1 MENTA
6 DNQGWPYFKK
16 PIDLVVSAQNSH
28 KYFVYRY
35 ADMLLMMADV
45 YNELGDKN
53 KAIDLADEVLAR
65 ARQSGSEPSDQPARW
80 SASLTKEQVK
90 EKSILNVLWSL
101 PANRGCI
108 RSYEHAERK
117 CLKRHW
123 N

>member
-6 DNQGWPYFKK
+6 DNQGWPYFKSLSTWLFQLK
-16 PIDLVVSAQNSH
+16 TAI